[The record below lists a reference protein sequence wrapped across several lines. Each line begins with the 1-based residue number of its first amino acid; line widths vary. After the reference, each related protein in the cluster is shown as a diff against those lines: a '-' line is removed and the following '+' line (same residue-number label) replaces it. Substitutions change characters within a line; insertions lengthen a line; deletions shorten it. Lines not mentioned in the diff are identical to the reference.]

1 MPDSPFNSPLE
12 TGLRAL
18 TVLSA
23 IYPKASD
30 IQRLMTY
37 DYLLVHSADADGPES
52 LHPGTPQRNGE
63 LLVRHALVQSGLYL
77 LLSRNLVERIPEES
91 GIVYRAMDEAQSFL
105 DNLSSDYMRGLRTRA
120 DWIAIT
126 FGEMTDQELRAF
138 IGQRFTKWTT
148 EFQSPE
154 FAGDAI

>member
-18 TVLSA
+18 TVLNA
-23 IYPKASD
+23 IYPQASD

-52 LHPGTPQRNGE
+52 LHPGIPQRNGE
-63 LLVRHALVQSGLYL
+63 LLVRHALVQNGLYL
-77 LLSRNLVERIPEES
+77 LLSRNLIERIPEES
-91 GIVYRAMDEAQSFL
+91 GIAYRAMDEAQSFL
-105 DNLSSDYMRGLRTRA
+105 DNLSSDYMRGLRSRA

-126 FGEMTDQELRAF
+126 FGEMTDQELGAF
-138 IGQRFTKWTT
+138 IGQRFAKWTT
-148 EFQSPE
+148 EFQSLE
-154 FAGDAI
+154 LAGDAI

>member
-23 IYPKASD
+23 IYPRASD

-37 DYLLVHSADADGPES
+37 DYLVVHSADADGPES

-63 LLVRHALVQSGLYL
+63 LLVRHALVQDGVYL
-77 LLSRNLVERIPEES
+77 LLTRRLVERMPEET
-91 GIVYRAMDEAQSFL
+91 GIVYRATDEAQSFL
-105 DNLSSDYMRGLRTRA
+105 DNLGSDYVRGLRNRA
-120 DWIAIT
+120 EWVANT
-126 FGEMTDQELRAF
+126 FGDMTDAELSEF
-138 IGQRFTKWTT
+138 IGHRFSRWTT
-148 EFQSPE
+148 VFQSAE
-154 FAGDAI
+154 AAGEAI

>member
-18 TVLSA
+18 AVLSA
-23 IYPKASD
+23 IYPRASD

-63 LLVRHALVQSGLYL
+63 LLVRHALVQDGLYL
-77 LLSRNLVERIPEES
+77 LLTRSLVERMPEET
-91 GIVYRAMDEAQSFL
+91 GIVYRATDEAQSLL
-105 DNLSSDYMRGLRTRA
+105 DNLGSDYMRGLRYRA
-120 DWIAIT
+120 DWVADT
-126 FGEMTDQELRAF
+126 FGDMSDAELNEF
-138 IGQRFTKWTT
+138 IAQRFARWTT
-148 EFQSPE
+148 VFQSAE
-154 FAGDAI
+154 TAGEAI

>member
-18 TVLSA
+18 TILNA
-23 IYPKASD
+23 IYPRASD

-77 LLSRNLVERIPEES
+77 LLTRQLVERQPKES
-91 GIVYRAMDEAQSFL
+91 GIVYRATDEAQSFL
-105 DNLSSDYMRGLRTRA
+105 DNLGSEYMRGLRNRA
-120 DWIAIT
+120 DWVADT
-126 FGEMTDQELRAF
+126 FGDMTDGELNSF
-138 IGQRFTKWTT
+138 IGQRFARWTT
-148 EFQSPE
+148 EFQTSE
-154 FAGDAI
+154 SAGEAI

>member
-23 IYPKASD
+23 IYPRASD
-30 IQRLMTY
+30 IQRLMTF

-63 LLVRHALVQSGLYL
+63 LLVRHALIQNGLYL
-77 LLSRNLVERIPEES
+77 LLSRRLIERLPAET
-91 GIVYRAMDEAQSFL
+91 GIVYRALDDAQSFL
-105 DNLSSDYMRGLRTRA
+105 DNLGSEYMQGLRARA
-120 DWIAIT
+120 DWIAAT
-126 FGEMTDQELRAF
+126 FGDMADSELTDF
-138 IGQRFTKWTT
+138 INQRFTKWTT
-148 EFQSPE
+148 EFQTLE
-154 FAGDAI
+154 YAGDAI